1 MKPADIDHF
10 YFDGNHYDART
21 RIDDIQFWVGQA
33 GRYGGPILEL
43 AVGTGRIAIPLV
55 EAGFAVTGI
64 DMSDSTLDRAKQKC
78 DDASVSVDLIKADIR
93 DFHLNKRY
101 PLILIPANT
110 IVHLK
115 EIDELEA
122 CLTCVKAHLEPE
134 GRLII
139 DTHYPS
145 IRYLHTEWIK
155 PSTTEY
161 PSPSDDGP
169 VLVTSTSRYDS
180 ATQINVVKMTYR
192 LGEKE
197 RVDTLEIR
205 LHFPR
210 ELEAILRYNGFTLER
225 RIGNYEGDPFHS
237 GSEKQIVVAVPT

>member
-1 MKPADIDHF
+1 MRRCI
-10 YFDGNHYDART
+10 
-21 RIDDIQFWVGQA
+21 GQC
-33 GRYGGPILEL
+33 GPDQ
-43 AVGTGRIAIPLV
+43 T
-55 EAGFAVTGI
+55 
-64 DMSDSTLDRAKQKC
+64 
-78 DDASVSVDLIKADIR
+78 DIR
-93 DFHLNKRY
+93 DFHLDKRY

-122 CLTCVKAHLEPE
+122 CLNCVIAHLEPE

-145 IRYLHTEWIK
+145 FRYLHTEWSK

-161 PSPSDDGP
+161 PSPSGDGP

-180 ATQINVVKMTYR
+180 ATQINVIKMTYQIPGR
-192 LGEKE
+192 TES
-197 RVDTLEIR
+197 VDTLEIR

-210 ELEAILRYNGFTLER
+210 ELEAILHYNGFTLER
-225 RIGNYEGDPFHS
+225 RIGNYEDDPFHS